1 MLLIWFV
8 VCFTGLVGNI
18 ANAAHTLGLI
28 VGVIAGWLPP
38 SALYVKKLL
47 QHYFTGTVSSG
58 NGFPR
63 P

>member
-28 VGVIAGWLPP
+28 VGVIAGWLAAQR
-38 SALYVKKLL
+38 AL
-47 QHYFTGTVSSG
+47 
-58 NGFPR
+58 R
-63 P
+63 